1 MIASGDR
8 IREQSHRYVTASRL
22 AMIPDPM
29 IAVGNQ
35 SRVVPSFCL
44 NLALLLIKISRAFD
58 LSSCKIY
65 EEEMDKHHLRCSHQS
80 DITNI

>member
-29 IAVGNQ
+29 IAVSNK
-35 SRVVPSFCL
+35 SRVDTSFCL
-44 NLALLLIKISRAFD
+44 NLALLSIKISRAFD
-58 LSSCKIY
+58 LSGCKIY
-65 EEEMDKHHLRCSHQS
+65 EEEIQS
-80 DITNI
+80 AAI